1 MKEDSRRHCVMPD
14 GYRADKREA
23 LPGFGEA
30 TGGSQTCNCAIHQ
43 MHSLLPAWLECEIK
57 CT

>member
-1 MKEDSRRHCVMPD
+1 MTEDFRRHSVMPD
-14 GYRADKREA
+14 GYRADKRQA
-23 LPGFGEA
+23 A
-30 TGGSQTCNCAIHQ
+30 GGSQKCNCAIHQ